1 MAGAYNQAPKFR
13 SILLGIALF
22 LILVVFVCSLADVVK
37 LIGAPLLFFP
47 AKLGLIQDV
56 TSDDVVNVKLATTPS
71 RFNLYRPGPYAIY
84 ESDIDLLELTDAM
97 SKSHTS
103 PWVKIKA
110 LSTGESIP
118 VMYVERG
125 LLPFDSAL
133 VRGRPI
139 FTFDITTP
147 GTYEMSHI
155 TRPASTVSILPD
167 AVTGHEALIVFAAI
181 IQLATVLSPLMVVGL
196 RRYRQYQIELTA
208 RQARIQQVD
217 AKWHETFARWQ
228 AKQRDKEKSK

>member
-1 MAGAYNQAPKFR
+1 L
-13 SILLGIALF
+13 IIVVLL
-22 LILVVFVCSLADVVK
+22 CSLADVVK

-56 TSDDVVNVKLATTPS
+56 TSDDVVNVRLATTPS
-71 RFNLYRPGPYAIY
+71 RFNLHQPGPYAIY
-84 ESDIDLLELTDAM
+84 EGDIDLLELTDAM
-97 SKSHTS
+97 AKSHAA

-139 FTFDITTP
+139 FTFNITTP
-147 GTYEMSHI
+147 GTYEMSHV
-155 TRPASTVSILPD
+155 TRPASSLSVLPD
-167 AVTGHEALIVFAAI
+167 AVTGHEAVIVLAAI
-181 IQLATVLSPLMVVGL
+181 VQLAILSSPVMYVGL
-196 RRYRQYQIELTA
+196 RRYRQYQVELTA
-208 RQARIQQVD
+208 RQERIQQVD

-228 AKQRDKEKSK
+228 AKHGDEEKQTRKQN

>member
-1 MAGAYNQAPKFR
+1 MKPPTFR

-22 LILVVFVCSLADVVK
+22 LIMVVFLCSLADVVK
-37 LIGAPLLFFP
+37 LLGAPLLFFP

-56 TSDDVVNVKLATTPS
+56 TAEDVVNVKLATTPS
-71 RFNLYRPGPYAIY
+71 RFNLYRPGLYAIY
-84 ESDIDLLELTDAM
+84 EGDLDLLELTDALA
-97 SKSHTS
+97 KSHAI

-139 FTFDITTP
+139 FAFNITTP
-147 GTYEMSHI
+147 GTYEMAHI
-155 TRPASTVSILPD
+155 TRPALSVSILPD
-167 AVTGHEALIVFAAI
+167 AVTGHEALIVIAAI
-181 IQLATVLSPLMVVGL
+181 VQLAILSSPAIYVRL
-196 RRYRQYQIELTA
+196 RRYRQYQVELAA
-208 RQARIQQVD
+208 RQERIQQVD
-217 AKWHETFARWQ
+217 AKWRETFARWQ
-228 AKQRDKEKSK
+228 AKQSGKEK

>member
-1 MAGAYNQAPKFR
+1 MSNAYYQTPTFR

-22 LILVVFVCSLADVVK
+22 LIGIMLLCSLAEVIK
-37 LIGAPLLFFP
+37 LLSAPLLFFP

-56 TSDDVVNVKLATTPS
+56 TADDVVTVKLATTPS
-71 RFNLYRPGPYAIY
+71 RFNLYQPGLYAIY
-84 ESDIDLLELTDAM
+84 ESDIDILELTDALA
-97 SKSHTS
+97 KSHAT

-118 VMYVERG
+118 VTYVERG

-139 FTFDITTP
+139 FTFNVTTP

-155 TRPASTVSILPD
+155 TRPTSSVSILPD
-167 AVTGHEALIVFAAI
+167 AITGHEPLIVIAALV
-181 IQLATVLSPLMVVGL
+181 QLAILLSPAMVIGF
-196 RRYRQYQIELTA
+196 RRYRQYRAELAT
-208 RQARIQQVD
+208 RQARTLQVNE
-217 AKWHETFARWQ
+217 KWREIYARWQ
-228 AKQRDKEKSK
+228 AKQNDKEQ